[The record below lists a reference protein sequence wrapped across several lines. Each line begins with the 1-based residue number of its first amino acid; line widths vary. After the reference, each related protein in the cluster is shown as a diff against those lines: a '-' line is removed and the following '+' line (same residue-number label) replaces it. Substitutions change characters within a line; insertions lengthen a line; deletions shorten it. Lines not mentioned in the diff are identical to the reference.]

1 MKMTINLLKQSRRIV
16 TYQNGEAR
24 VILTRPDGGLRV
36 FRVRSYKDRITGN
49 DPQSVLTFTPQSYA
63 LGFTIS
69 RRMLDDDAKK
79 AEAAIRAFASWP

>member
-1 MKMTINLLKQSRRIV
+1 MTINLLKQSRRIV

-36 FRVRSYKDRITGN
+36 FRVRSYRARITEAGL
-49 DPQSVLTFTPQSYA
+49 PQGVLTFTPQSYT
-63 LGFTIS
+63 LGFKIT